1 MGRSSQLSGETLV
14 SHRWRLQRG
23 KDTLGLL
30 TPLSSFVGDGD
41 WLWILCR
48 FEAGSDYW
56 YYAGLFAEEARLM
69 EINEYGLCKPYME
82 GISQLGLKLVP
93 VECDDVP
100 IISDIVIHIDKE
112 QAWFHIN

>member
-1 MGRSSQLSGETLV
+1 
-14 SHRWRLQRG
+14 
-23 KDTLGLL
+23 
-30 TPLSSFVGDGD
+30 
-41 WLWILCR
+41 
-48 FEAGSDYW
+48 
-56 YYAGLFAEEARLM
+56 M